1 MFTNIIKICHNA
13 NIISKIFKFNLTF
26 AKIIRHMSFF
36 GANIKTIRQAK
47 GLSQQAFAD
56 LFELNRGVIG
66 AYEEGRS
73 EPKISTLLTVVHY
86 FNLDLDKFL
95 TVPLTVDDLNKP
107 ENFEKFQLSFN
118 SDLPYRENNF
128 DNNAKYNS
136 LQKAL
141 ANIDL
146 IYEFC
151 ENTLILPNYNIGDFL
166 FLIKSNIAE
175 ENSETLLFIENGNLK
190 YLSSIPKE
198 IHSEKEIYKIAGYL
212 AFDQKNILSR
222 ILERIEVL
230 ERDRKQHQK

>member
-1 MFTNIIKICHNA
+1 
-13 NIISKIFKFNLTF
+13 
-26 AKIIRHMSFF
+26 MSFF

-56 LFELNRGVIG
+56 LFDLTRGVIG

-107 ENFEKFQLSFN
+107 ENLEKYQLSFN
-118 SDLPYRENNF
+118 SDLPYQENNF
-128 DNNAKYNS
+128 ENNTKYNS

-146 IYEFC
+146 IYEFT
-151 ENTLILPNYNIGDFL
+151 ENTLFLSNYKAGDFL
-166 FLIKSNIAE
+166 FLLKSNLSK
-175 ENSETLLFIENGNLK
+175 ENPETLLFLENGNLK
-190 YLSSIPKE
+190 YLSSIAEEDYPK
-198 IHSEKEIYKIAGYL
+198 KEVYKISGYL
-212 AFDQKNILSR
+212 SSDQKNILSD
-222 ILERIEVL
+222 ILERIEIL
-230 ERDRKQHQK
+230 EKKGK

>member
-1 MFTNIIKICHNA
+1 
-13 NIISKIFKFNLTF
+13 
-26 AKIIRHMSFF
+26 MSFF

-56 LFELNRGVIG
+56 LFDLTRGVIG

-95 TVPLTVDDLNKP
+95 TVPLTIDDLNKP

-118 SDLPYRENNF
+118 SDLPYQENNI
-128 DNNAKYNS
+128 DNNIKYNS

-146 IYEFC
+146 IYEFT
-151 ENTLILPNYNIGDFL
+151 EITLLLSNYNLGDFL
-166 FLIKSNIAE
+166 FLIKSNILKQ
-175 ENSETLLFIENGNLK
+175 NPETLLFLEEGSLK
-190 YLSSIPKE
+190 YLSSIAKE
-198 IHSEKEIYKIAGYL
+198 DYSKKEVYKISGYL
-212 AFDQKNILSR
+212 SFEQKNILSS
-222 ILERIEVL
+222 ILERIEIL
-230 ERDRKQHQK
+230 EKRGK

>member
-1 MFTNIIKICHNA
+1 
-13 NIISKIFKFNLTF
+13 
-26 AKIIRHMSFF
+26 MSFF

-56 LFELNRGVIG
+56 LFDLTRGVIG

-95 TVPLTVDDLNKP
+95 TVPLTIDDLNKP

-118 SDLPYRENNF
+118 SDLPYQENNI
-128 DNNAKYNS
+128 DNNIKYNS

-146 IYEFC
+146 IYEFT
-151 ENTLILPNYNIGDFL
+151 ESTLLLSNYNLGDFL
-166 FLIKSNIAE
+166 FLIKSNILKQ
-175 ENSETLLFIENGNLK
+175 NPETLLFLEKGNLK
-190 YLSSIPKE
+190 YLSSIAKE
-198 IHSEKEIYKIAGYL
+198 DYSKKEVYKISGYL
-212 AFDQKNILSR
+212 SFEQKNILSS
-222 ILERIEVL
+222 ILERIEIL
-230 ERDRKQHQK
+230 EKRGK

>member
-1 MFTNIIKICHNA
+1 
-13 NIISKIFKFNLTF
+13 
-26 AKIIRHMSFF
+26 MSFF

-56 LFELNRGVIG
+56 LFDLTRGVIG

-107 ENFEKFQLSFN
+107 ENFEKYQLSFN
-118 SDLPYRENNF
+118 SDLPYQENNF
-128 DNNAKYNS
+128 ENNIKYNS

-146 IYEFC
+146 IYEFT
-151 ENTLILPNYNIGDFL
+151 ENTLFLSNYKVGDFL
-166 FLIKSNIAE
+166 FLLKSNLSK
-175 ENSETLLFIENGNLK
+175 ENPETLLFLENGNLK
-190 YLSSIPKE
+190 YLSSIAEEDYAQKE
-198 IHSEKEIYKIAGYL
+198 VYKISGYL
-212 AFDQKNILSR
+212 SSDQKNILSD
-222 ILERIEVL
+222 ILERIEIL
-230 ERDRKQHQK
+230 EKKGK

>member
-1 MFTNIIKICHNA
+1 
-13 NIISKIFKFNLTF
+13 
-26 AKIIRHMSFF
+26 MSFF

-118 SDLPYRENNF
+118 TELPYQENNIE
-128 DNNAKYNS
+128 NNTKYNS

-146 IYEFC
+146 IYEFT
-151 ENTLILPNYNIGDFL
+151 ENTLLLSNYNIGDYL
-166 FLIKSNIAE
+166 FLVKANIRE
-175 ENSETLLFIENGNLK
+175 ENSETLLIKENGNLK
-190 YLSSIPKE
+190 YFSAIQEEFS
-198 IHSEKEIYKIAGYL
+198 SEKEIYKIAGYL
-212 AFDQKNILSR
+212 SFDQKNILSN

-230 ERDRKQHQK
+230 ERRVK

>member
-1 MFTNIIKICHNA
+1 
-13 NIISKIFKFNLTF
+13 
-26 AKIIRHMSFF
+26 MSFF

-118 SDLPYRENNF
+118 TELPYQENNIE
-128 DNNAKYNS
+128 NSTKYNS

-146 IYEFC
+146 IYEFTK
-151 ENTLILPNYNIGDFL
+151 NTLLLSNYNIGDYL
-166 FLIKSNIAE
+166 FLVKANIRE
-175 ENSETLLFIENGNLK
+175 ENSETLLINKNGNLK
-190 YLSSIPKE
+190 YFSAIQEEFS
-198 IHSEKEIYKIAGYL
+198 SEKEIYKIAGYL
-212 AFDQKNILSR
+212 SFDQKNILSS

-230 ERDRKQHQK
+230 ERRVK

>member
-1 MFTNIIKICHNA
+1 
-13 NIISKIFKFNLTF
+13 
-26 AKIIRHMSFF
+26 MSFF

-95 TVPLTVDDLNKP
+95 TTPLTVDDLNKP

-118 SDLPYRENNF
+118 SDLPYQENSFENNT
-128 DNNAKYNS
+128 KYNS

-146 IYEFC
+146 IYEFT
-151 ENTLILPNYNIGDFL
+151 ESSLLLSNYNIGDFL

-175 ENSETLLFIENGNLK
+175 ENPETLLTTENGNLK

-198 IHSEKEIYKIAGYL
+198 LHSEKEVYKIAGYL
-212 AFDQKNILSR
+212 SSDQKNILSS
-222 ILERIEVL
+222 ILERIEIL
-230 ERDRKQHQK
+230 EKKQNR

>member
-1 MFTNIIKICHNA
+1 
-13 NIISKIFKFNLTF
+13 
-26 AKIIRHMSFF
+26 MSFF

-56 LFELNRGVIG
+56 LFDLTRGVIG

-86 FNLDLDKFL
+86 FNLDLDQFL

-107 ENFEKFQLSFN
+107 ENFEKYQLSFN
-118 SDLPYRENNF
+118 SDLPYQENNF
-128 DNNAKYNS
+128 ENNTKYNS

-146 IYEFC
+146 IYEFT
-151 ENTLILPNYNIGDFL
+151 ENTLLLSNYNLGDFL
-166 FLIKSNIAE
+166 FLMKSNISE
-175 ENSETLLFIENGNLK
+175 EGPETLLFKENGNLK

-198 IHSEKEIYKIAGYL
+198 LHSKKEVYKISGYL
-212 AFDQKNILSR
+212 SFGQKNILSD
-222 ILERIEVL
+222 ILERIEIL
-230 ERDRKQHQK
+230 EKKGK

>member
-1 MFTNIIKICHNA
+1 
-13 NIISKIFKFNLTF
+13 
-26 AKIIRHMSFF
+26 MSFF
-36 GANIKTIRQAK
+36 GANIKTIRHAK

-73 EPKISTLLTVVHY
+73 EPKIATLLTVVHY

-118 SDLPYRENNF
+118 SDLPYQENNF
-128 DNNAKYNS
+128 DNNTQYNS

-146 IYEFC
+146 IYEFK
-151 ENTLILPNYNIGDFL
+151 ENTSVLSNYKIGDFL
-166 FLIKSNIAE
+166 FLMKSDMVE
-175 ENSETLLFIENGNLK
+175 ENRETLLCIENGNLQ
-190 YLSSIPKE
+190 YLSSVSEQEQP
-198 IHSEKEIYKIAGYL
+198 EKEAYKISGYL
-212 AFDQKNILSR
+212 SSEQKNILSS
-222 ILERIEVL
+222 ILERIEIL
-230 ERDRKQHQK
+230 ERKSIK

>member
-1 MFTNIIKICHNA
+1 
-13 NIISKIFKFNLTF
+13 
-26 AKIIRHMSFF
+26 MSFF

-56 LFELNRGVIG
+56 LFDLTRGVIG

-95 TVPLTVDDLNKP
+95 TVPLTIDDLNKP

-118 SDLPYRENNF
+118 SDLPYQENNI
-128 DNNAKYNS
+128 DNNIKYNS

-146 IYEFC
+146 IYEFT
-151 ENTLILPNYNIGDFL
+151 ESTLLLSNYNLGDFL
-166 FLIKSNIAE
+166 FLIKSNILKQ
-175 ENSETLLFIENGNLK
+175 NPETLLFLEEGNLK
-190 YLSSIPKE
+190 YLSSIAKE
-198 IHSEKEIYKIAGYL
+198 DYSKKEVYKISGYL
-212 AFDQKNILSR
+212 SFEQKNILSS
-222 ILERIEVL
+222 ILERIEIL
-230 ERDRKQHQK
+230 EKRGK

>member
-1 MFTNIIKICHNA
+1 
-13 NIISKIFKFNLTF
+13 
-26 AKIIRHMSFF
+26 MSFF
-36 GANIKTIRQAK
+36 GANIKTVRQAK

-56 LFELNRGVIG
+56 LFDLNRGVIG

-107 ENFEKFQLSFN
+107 ENYEKFQLSLN
-118 SDLPYRENNF
+118 SDLPYQENNIE
-128 DNNAKYNS
+128 NNIKYNS

-146 IYEFC
+146 IYEFT
-151 ENTLILPNYNIGDFL
+151 EHTLLLSNYSVGDFL
-166 FLIKSNIAE
+166 FLVKSNISE
-175 ENSETLLFIENGNLK
+175 EYPETLLTVENGNLK
-190 YLSSIPKE
+190 YLSTIPRE
-198 IHSEKEIYKIAGYL
+198 LHFEKEVYKIAGYL
-212 AFDQKNILSR
+212 SSDQKNILSK

-230 ERDRKQHQK
+230 ENRNQ

>member
-1 MFTNIIKICHNA
+1 
-13 NIISKIFKFNLTF
+13 
-26 AKIIRHMSFF
+26 MSFF

-118 SDLPYRENNF
+118 TELPYQENNIE
-128 DNNAKYNS
+128 NNIKYNS

-146 IYEFC
+146 IYEFTA
-151 ENTLILPNYNIGDFL
+151 NTLLLSNYNIGDYL
-166 FLIKSNIAE
+166 FLVKANIKE
-175 ENSETLLFIENGNLK
+175 ENSETLLIKENGNLK
-190 YLSSIPKE
+190 YFSAIQEEFS
-198 IHSEKEIYKIAGYL
+198 SEKEIYKIAGYL
-212 AFDQKNILSR
+212 SFDQKNILSS
-222 ILERIEVL
+222 ILERIEIL
-230 ERDRKQHQK
+230 EKKAK

>member
-1 MFTNIIKICHNA
+1 
-13 NIISKIFKFNLTF
+13 
-26 AKIIRHMSFF
+26 MSFF

-56 LFELNRGVIG
+56 LFDLTRGVIG

-95 TVPLTVDDLNKP
+95 TVPLTIEDLNNP

-118 SDLPYRENNF
+118 SDLPYQENNI
-128 DNNAKYNS
+128 DNNIKYNS

-146 IYEFC
+146 IYEFT
-151 ENTLILPNYNIGDFL
+151 ESTLILSNYNLGDFL
-166 FLIKSNIAE
+166 FLIKSNILKQ
-175 ENSETLLFIENGNLK
+175 NPETLLFLEKGNLK
-190 YLSSIPKE
+190 YLSSIAKE
-198 IHSEKEIYKIAGYL
+198 DYSKKEVYKISGYL
-212 AFDQKNILSR
+212 SFEQKNILSS
-222 ILERIEVL
+222 ILERIEIL
-230 ERDRKQHQK
+230 EKRGK